1 MGLSLNIKSITIK
14 VINMS
19 ERYQNCVFLLA
30 CHLIVAD
37 GEINTK
43 EISVL
48 ENYFHVDNSKELS
61 IEKQKIFSDD
71 ENKKSIDELLLELK
85 EEQLTEEHKK
95 EIIELLSDIAFS
107 DNYISAQEQELIEYI
122 AQCLQ
127 VDYKDILSQKSILNE
142 QEIESTRLKLY
153 QKLIG
158 KIQKTVY
165 NNFLNKDSEKNMD
178 NLFGSL
184 GFSTVIEKISD
195 EAIIDLNSVTEI
207 IKKTNEDLVIGKQE
221 IDKLTYPQTSRK
233 EVEQIIDVVQGTKN
247 HFNTMINSSL
257 AENLAI
263 LDKKKRNFRYFT
275 IAFMGRT
282 KAGKSTFHKIIT
294 QEKNDDIGVGKLR
307 TTRYNRSWYWDK
319 LRIVDTPGIGA
330 PGGDVD
336 TEIAKSI
343 IDEADLICYIVTSD
357 AIQETEFDF
366 FETIKERNKP
376 LYIILNVKSNLTES
390 IRLKRF
396 LRDPHR
402 WRECNGPQS
411 IQGHFDRIR
420 ERLDGKYNMDAVKV
434 IPIHLLAAQL
444 AMQEKESNPE
454 NYKSLIEGSNIMEF
468 IRSVKKEVYESGSLK
483 KSLSVIDGTAY
494 QIHLFHQQL
503 QSDIVQLKKSTE
515 LLKKKNNS
523 LKVFFQSES
532 SKLTSNIDKLFNST
546 QVELNNYATS
556 FADTNYENKNVGK
569 TWEEDSV
576 VRNKISYLNEQ
587 IKTSLNR
594 FNKEVKERIEEIS
607 SDIKFIDKISSTVSV
622 QTDTIHN
629 TKSGVRIAGTI
640 CAIIFTNLWNPLGW
654 GALGALIG
662 SSIIAA
668 VVGFF
673 TSLFESKGEKIKKA
687 KKKLREQL
695 YENIEENIKTYKKE
709 TLDKIH
715 PSISLMNNRL
725 KNLLGTSID
734 EVEQLIR
741 ILEDIQEK
749 CIGKEQ
755 NINALISLRILE
767 YVHKEP
773 FAVKKL
779 SQLQEKEI
787 RQMFPVER
795 DWEKQTLTYHY
806 TTNCS
811 DTEKKEAEKA
821 TQMNIIFK

>member
-1 MGLSLNIKSITIK
+1 
-14 VINMS
+14 MS
-19 ERYQNCVFLLA
+19 EKYQNCVFLLA

-48 ENYFHVDNSKELS
+48 ENYLNVDNTKELS

-71 ENKKSIDELLLELK
+71 ENKKSIEELLLELK
-85 EEQLTEEHKK
+85 GEQLTEEQKK
-95 EIIELLSDIAFS
+95 EIIEILSDIAFS

-122 AQCLQ
+122 AQSLQ

-142 QEIESTRLKLY
+142 QEIESTRLKPY
-153 QKLIG
+153 QKVIG

-165 NNFLNKDSEKNMD
+165 NNFLNKESERNMD
-178 NLFGSL
+178 HLFGSL

-257 AENLAI
+257 AENLAV

-376 LYIILNVKSNLTES
+376 LYIILNVKSNLTEN

-396 LRDPHR
+396 LRDPHK

-434 IPIHLLAAQL
+434 IPIHLLAAQI

-454 NYKSLIEGSNIMEF
+454 NYKSLLEGSNIMEF

-576 VRNKISYLNEQ
+576 VRNKTSYLNKQ
-587 IKTSLNR
+587 IKTSLKR
-594 FNKEVKERIEEIS
+594 FNEEVKERIEEIS

-622 QTDTIHN
+622 QTDSIHN

-662 SSIIAA
+662 SSIIAC

-673 TSLFESKGEKIKKA
+673 TSFFESKAEKIKKA

-695 YENIEENIKTYKKE
+695 YENIEKNIKTNKKE

-715 PSISLMNNRL
+715 SSISLTNNRL
-725 KNLLGTSID
+725 KNLLGTYID

-773 FAVKKL
+773 SAVKKL

>member
-1 MGLSLNIKSITIK
+1 
-14 VINMS
+14 MS

-48 ENYFHVDNSKELS
+48 ENYLNVDNTKELS

-71 ENKKSIDELLLELK
+71 ENKKSIEELLLELK
-85 EEQLTEEHKK
+85 REQLTEEQKK
-95 EIIELLSDIAFS
+95 EIIEFLSDIAFS
-107 DNYISAQEQELIEYI
+107 DNYISTQEQELIEYI
-122 AQCLQ
+122 AQSLQ

-153 QKLIG
+153 QKVIG
-158 KIQKTVY
+158 KIQKIVY

-207 IKKTNEDLVIGKQE
+207 IKKTNEDLIVGKQE
-221 IDKLTYPQTSRK
+221 IDKLACPQTSRK
-233 EVEQIIDVVQGTKN
+233 EVQQIIDVVQGTKN

-257 AENLAI
+257 AENLAV

-376 LYIILNVKSNLTES
+376 LYIILNVKSNLTEN

-396 LRDPHR
+396 LRDPHK

-434 IPIHLLAAQL
+434 IPIHLLAAQI

-454 NYKSLIEGSNIMEF
+454 NYKSLLEGSNIMEF

-503 QSDIVQLKKSTE
+503 QSDIVQLKKRTE

-523 LKVFFQSES
+523 LKDFFQRES
-532 SKLTSNIDKLFNST
+532 SKLTNNIAKLFNST
-546 QVELNNYATS
+546 QVELNNYAAS

-569 TWEEDSV
+569 TWKEDSV
-576 VRNKISYLNEQ
+576 VRNKTSYLNEQ

-594 FNKEVKERIEEIS
+594 FNGEVKERIEEIS
-607 SDIKFIDKISSTVSV
+607 SDIKFIDKISSTVSA
-622 QTDTIHN
+622 QTDSIHN
-629 TKSGVRIAGTI
+629 TKSGVRIVGTI
-640 CAIIFTNLWNPLGW
+640 CTIIFTNLWNPLGW
-654 GALGALIG
+654 GALIG
-662 SSIIAA
+662 SAIITGII
-668 VVGFF
+668 GFF
-673 TSLFESKGEKIKKA
+673 TSFFESKVEKIKKA

-695 YENIEENIKTYKKE
+695 YENIEKNINTNKKE

-715 PSISLMNNRL
+715 SSISSMNNRL
-725 KNLLGTSID
+725 KSLLGTYID

-811 DTEKKEAEKA
+811 DREKKEAEKA

>member
-1 MGLSLNIKSITIK
+1 
-14 VINMS
+14 MS

-48 ENYFHVDNSKELS
+48 ENYLHVDNTKELS

-71 ENKKSIDELLLELK
+71 ENKKSIEQLLHELK

-95 EIIELLSDIAFS
+95 EIIEILSDIAFS

-122 AQCLQ
+122 AQRLQ
-127 VDYKDILSQKSILNE
+127 VDYKDILSQKSVLNE
-142 QEIESTRLKLY
+142 QEIESTKLKLY
-153 QKLIG
+153 QKVIG

-207 IKKTNEDLVIGKQE
+207 IKKTNEDLIVGKQE
-221 IDKLTYPQTSRK
+221 IDKLAYPQTSRK
-233 EVEQIIDVVQGTKN
+233 EVQQIIDVVQGTKN

-257 AENLAI
+257 AENLAV

-434 IPIHLLAAQL
+434 IPIHLLAAQI

-454 NYKSLIEGSNIMEF
+454 NYKSLLEGSNIMEF

-576 VRNKISYLNEQ
+576 VRNKTSYLNKQ
-587 IKTSLNR
+587 IKTSLKR
-594 FNKEVKERIEEIS
+594 FNEEVKERIEEIS

-622 QTDTIHN
+622 QTDSIHN

-662 SSIIAA
+662 SSIIAC

-673 TSLFESKGEKIKKA
+673 TSFFESKAEKIKKA

-695 YENIEENIKTYKKE
+695 YENIEKNIKTNKKE

-715 PSISLMNNRL
+715 SN
-725 KNLLGTSID
+725 
-734 EVEQLIR
+734 
-741 ILEDIQEK
+741 
-749 CIGKEQ
+749 
-755 NINALISLRILE
+755 
-767 YVHKEP
+767 
-773 FAVKKL
+773 
-779 SQLQEKEI
+779 
-787 RQMFPVER
+787 
-795 DWEKQTLTYHY
+795 
-806 TTNCS
+806 
-811 DTEKKEAEKA
+811 
-821 TQMNIIFK
+821 

>member
-1 MGLSLNIKSITIK
+1 
-14 VINMS
+14 MS
-19 ERYQNCVFLLA
+19 EKYKNCVFLLA

-48 ENYFHVDNSKELS
+48 ENYLHVDNTQELY

-71 ENKKSIDELLLELK
+71 ENKKSIEQLLHELK

-95 EIIELLSDIAFS
+95 EIIEFLSDIAFS
-107 DNYISAQEQELIEYI
+107 DNYISTQEQELIEYI
-122 AQCLQ
+122 AQSLQ

-153 QKLIG
+153 QKVIG

-207 IKKTNEDLVIGKQE
+207 IKKTNEDLIVGKQE
-221 IDKLTYPQTSRK
+221 IDKLTYPQTSRT
-233 EVEQIIDVVQGTKN
+233 EVQQIIDVVQGTKN

-257 AENLAI
+257 AENLAV

-434 IPIHLLAAQL
+434 IPIHLLAAQI

-454 NYKSLIEGSNIMEF
+454 NYKSLLEGSNIMEF

-523 LKVFFQSES
+523 LKDFFQRES
-532 SKLTSNIDKLFNST
+532 SKLTSNIAKLFNST
-546 QVELNNYATS
+546 QVELNNYATN

-576 VRNKISYLNEQ
+576 VRNKTSYLNEQ
-587 IKTSLNR
+587 IKTSLKR
-594 FNKEVKERIEEIS
+594 FNEEVKERIEEIS
-607 SDIKFIDKISSTVSV
+607 SDIKFIDKISSTVSA
-622 QTDTIHN
+622 QTDSIHN
-629 TKSGVRIAGTI
+629 TKSGVRIVGTI
-640 CAIIFTNLWNPLGW
+640 CTIIFTNLWNPLSW
-654 GALGALIG
+654 GALIG
-662 SSIIAA
+662 SAIIAG
-668 VVGFF
+668 VIRFF
-673 TSLFESKGEKIKKA
+673 TSFFESKVEKIKKA

-695 YENIEENIKTYKKE
+695 YENIEKNINTNKKE

-715 PSISLMNNRL
+715 SSISLMNNRL
-725 KNLLGTSID
+725 KNLLGTYID

-795 DWEKQTLTYHY
+795 DWEKQTLIYNY

-811 DTEKKEAEKA
+811 DREKKEAEKA

>member
-1 MGLSLNIKSITIK
+1 
-14 VINMS
+14 MS

-48 ENYFHVDNSKELS
+48 ENYLHVDNTKELS

-71 ENKKSIDELLLELK
+71 ENKKSIEQLLHELK

-95 EIIELLSDIAFS
+95 EIIEILSDIAFS

-122 AQCLQ
+122 AQRLQ
-127 VDYKDILSQKSILNE
+127 VDYKDILSQKSVLNE
-142 QEIESTRLKLY
+142 QEIESTKLKLY
-153 QKLIG
+153 QKVIG

-207 IKKTNEDLVIGKQE
+207 IKKTNEDLIVGKQE
-221 IDKLTYPQTSRK
+221 IDKLAYPQTSRK
-233 EVEQIIDVVQGTKN
+233 EVQQIIDVVQGTKN

-257 AENLAI
+257 AENLAV

-434 IPIHLLAAQL
+434 IPIHLLAAQI

-454 NYKSLIEGSNIMEF
+454 NYKSLLEGSNIMEF

-576 VRNKISYLNEQ
+576 VRNKTSYLNKQ
-587 IKTSLNR
+587 IKTSLKR
-594 FNKEVKERIEEIS
+594 FNEEVKERIEEIS

-622 QTDTIHN
+622 QTDSIHN

-662 SSIIAA
+662 SSIIAC

-673 TSLFESKGEKIKKA
+673 TSFFESKAEKIKKA

-695 YENIEENIKTYKKE
+695 YENIEKNINTNKKE

-715 PSISLMNNRL
+715 SSISLTNNRL
-725 KNLLGTSID
+725 KNLLGTYID

-773 FAVKKL
+773 SAVKKL

>member
-1 MGLSLNIKSITIK
+1 
-14 VINMS
+14 MS
-19 ERYQNCVFLLA
+19 EKYKNCVFLLA

-48 ENYFHVDNSKELS
+48 ENYLHVDNTQELS

-71 ENKKSIDELLLELK
+71 ENKKSIEQLLHELK

-95 EIIELLSDIAFS
+95 EIIEFLSDIAFS
-107 DNYISAQEQELIEYI
+107 DNYISTQEQELIEYI
-122 AQCLQ
+122 AQSLQ

-153 QKLIG
+153 QKVIG

-207 IKKTNEDLVIGKQE
+207 IKKTNEDLIVGKQE
-221 IDKLTYPQTSRK
+221 IDKLTYPQTSRT
-233 EVEQIIDVVQGTKN
+233 EVQQIIDVVQGTKN

-257 AENLAI
+257 AENLAV

-434 IPIHLLAAQL
+434 IPIHLLAAQI

-454 NYKSLIEGSNIMEF
+454 NYKSLLEGSNIMEF

-523 LKVFFQSES
+523 LKDFFQSES

-546 QVELNNYATS
+546 QVELNNYASS

-576 VRNKISYLNEQ
+576 VRNKTSYLNKQ

-622 QTDTIHN
+622 QTDSIHN

-640 CAIIFTNLWNPLGW
+640 FTFIFTTLWNPLGW

-662 SSIIAA
+662 SSIIAG

-695 YENIEENIKTYKKE
+695 YENIEKNIKTNKKE

-715 PSISLMNNRL
+715 SSISLTNDRL
-725 KNLLGTSID
+725 KNLLGTYID

-773 FAVKKL
+773 FAVKKF

>member
-1 MGLSLNIKSITIK
+1 
-14 VINMS
+14 MS

-48 ENYFHVDNSKELS
+48 ENYLHVDNTKELS

-71 ENKKSIDELLLELK
+71 ENKKSIEQLLHELK

-95 EIIELLSDIAFS
+95 EIIEILSDIAFS

-122 AQCLQ
+122 AQSLQ
-127 VDYKDILSQKSILNE
+127 VDYKDILSQKSVLNE

-153 QKLIG
+153 QKVIG

-257 AENLAI
+257 AENLAV

-434 IPIHLLAAQL
+434 IPIHLLAAQI

-454 NYKSLIEGSNIMEF
+454 NYKSLLEGSNIMEF

-576 VRNKISYLNEQ
+576 VRNKTSYLNKQ
-587 IKTSLNR
+587 IKTSLKR
-594 FNKEVKERIEEIS
+594 FNEEVKERIEEIS

-622 QTDTIHN
+622 QIDSIHN

-662 SSIIAA
+662 SSIIAC

-673 TSLFESKGEKIKKA
+673 TSFFESKAEKIKKA

-695 YENIEENIKTYKKE
+695 YENIEKNIKTNKKE

-715 PSISLMNNRL
+715 SSISLTNNRL
-725 KNLLGTSID
+725 KNLLGTYID

-773 FAVKKL
+773 SAVKKL

>member
-1 MGLSLNIKSITIK
+1 
-14 VINMS
+14 MS

-48 ENYFHVDNSKELS
+48 ENYLHVDNTKELS
-61 IEKQKIFSDD
+61 TEKQKIFSDD
-71 ENKKSIDELLLELK
+71 ENKKSIEQLILELK

-95 EIIELLSDIAFS
+95 EIIEILSDIAFS

-122 AQCLQ
+122 AQSLQ

-153 QKLIG
+153 QKVIG

-207 IKKTNEDLVIGKQE
+207 IKKTNEDLIVGKQE
-221 IDKLTYPQTSRK
+221 IDKLACPQTSRK
-233 EVEQIIDVVQGTKN
+233 EVQQIIDVVQGTKN

-257 AENLAI
+257 AENLAV

-434 IPIHLLAAQL
+434 IPIHLLAAQI

-454 NYKSLIEGSNIMEF
+454 NYKSLLEGSNIMEF

-523 LKVFFQSES
+523 LKDFFQRES
-532 SKLTSNIDKLFNST
+532 SKLTSNIAKLFNST
-546 QVELNNYATS
+546 QVELNNYATN

-576 VRNKISYLNEQ
+576 VRNKTSYLNEQ
-587 IKTSLNR
+587 ITTSLNR
-594 FNKEVKERIEEIS
+594 FNEEVKERIEEIS

-622 QTDTIHN
+622 QTDSIHN

-640 CAIIFTNLWNPLGW
+640 CTIIFTNLWNPLGW
-654 GALGALIG
+654 GALIG
-662 SSIIAA
+662 SAIIAG
-668 VVGFF
+668 VIGFF
-673 TSLFESKGEKIKKA
+673 TSFFESKVEKIKNA

-695 YENIEENIKTYKKE
+695 YENIEKNIKTNKKE

-715 PSISLMNNRL
+715 SSISLMNNRL
-725 KNLLGTSID
+725 KNLLGTYID

-749 CIGKEQ
+749 CIRKEQ

-773 FAVKKL
+773 SAVKKL

>member
-1 MGLSLNIKSITIK
+1 
-14 VINMS
+14 MS

-195 EAIIDLNSVTEI
+195 EAIIDINSVTEI

-263 LDKKKRNFRYFT
+263 LDKKKRNIRYFT

-434 IPIHLLAAQL
+434 IPIHLLAAQI

-454 NYKSLIEGSNIMEF
+454 NYKSLLEGSNIMEF

-503 QSDIVQLKKSTE
+503 QSDIIQLKKSTE

>member
-1 MGLSLNIKSITIK
+1 
-14 VINMS
+14 MS
-19 ERYQNCVFLLA
+19 EKYQNCVFLLA

-48 ENYFHVDNSKELS
+48 ENYLNVDNTKELS

-71 ENKKSIDELLLELK
+71 ENKKSIEELLLELK
-85 EEQLTEEHKK
+85 GEQLTEEEKK
-95 EIIELLSDIAFS
+95 EIIEILSDIAFS

-122 AQCLQ
+122 AQSLQ

-142 QEIESTRLKLY
+142 QEIESTRLKPY
-153 QKLIG
+153 QKVIG

-165 NNFLNKDSEKNMD
+165 NNFLNKESERNMD
-178 NLFGSL
+178 HLFGSL

-233 EVEQIIDVVQGTKN
+233 EVQQIIDVVQGTKN

-257 AENLAI
+257 AENLAV

-330 PGGDVD
+330 PGGDID

-396 LRDPHR
+396 LREPHR

-434 IPIHLLAAQL
+434 IPIHLLAAQI

-576 VRNKISYLNEQ
+576 VKNKTSYLNKQ
-587 IKTSLNR
+587 IETSLNR
-594 FNKEVKERIEEIS
+594 FNEEVKERIEEIS

-622 QTDTIHN
+622 QTDSIHN

-654 GALGALIG
+654 GALIG

-695 YENIEENIKTYKKE
+695 FENIEKNIKTNKKE

-715 PSISLMNNRL
+715 SSISLTNDRL
-725 KNLLGTSID
+725 KNLLGTYID

-773 FAVKKL
+773 SAVKKL

>member
-1 MGLSLNIKSITIK
+1 
-14 VINMS
+14 MS

-48 ENYFHVDNSKELS
+48 ENYLNVDNTKELS

-153 QKLIG
+153 QKVFG
-158 KIQKTVY
+158 KIQKTFY
-165 NNFLNKDSEKNMD
+165 NKFLNKESEKNMD
-178 NLFGSL
+178 HLFGSL

>member
-1 MGLSLNIKSITIK
+1 
-14 VINMS
+14 MS
-19 ERYQNCVFLLA
+19 EKYQNCVFLLA

-48 ENYFHVDNSKELS
+48 ENYLNVDNTKELS

-71 ENKKSIDELLLELK
+71 ENKKSIEELLLELK
-85 EEQLTEEHKK
+85 GEQLTEEQKK
-95 EIIELLSDIAFS
+95 EIIEILSDIAFS

-376 LYIILNVKSNLTES
+376 LYIILNVKSNLTEN

-396 LRDPHR
+396 LRDPHK

-434 IPIHLLAAQL
+434 IPIHLLAAQI

-454 NYKSLIEGSNIMEF
+454 NYKSLLEGSNIMEF

>member
-1 MGLSLNIKSITIK
+1 
-14 VINMS
+14 MS

-153 QKLIG
+153 QKVIG

-195 EAIIDLNSVTEI
+195 EAIIDLNSVTKI
-207 IKKTNEDLVIGKQE
+207 IKKTNEDLIVGKQE
-221 IDKLTYPQTSRK
+221 IDKLAYPQTSRK
-233 EVEQIIDVVQGTKN
+233 EVQQIIDVVQGTKN

-257 AENLAI
+257 AENLAV

-396 LRDPHR
+396 LREPHR

-434 IPIHLLAAQL
+434 IPIHLLAAQI

-454 NYKSLIEGSNIMEF
+454 NYKSLLEGSNIMEF

-523 LKVFFQSES
+523 LKDFFQRES
-532 SKLTSNIDKLFNST
+532 SKLTSNIAKLFNST

-576 VRNKISYLNEQ
+576 VRNKTSYLNKQ
-587 IKTSLNR
+587 IKTSLDR
-594 FNKEVKERIEEIS
+594 FNEEVKERIEEIS

-622 QTDTIHN
+622 QTDSIHN
-629 TKSGVRIAGTI
+629 TKSGVRIVGTI
-640 CAIIFTNLWNPLGW
+640 CTIIFTNLWNPLSW
-654 GALGALIG
+654 GALIG
-662 SSIIAA
+662 SAIIAG
-668 VVGFF
+668 VIRFF
-673 TSLFESKGEKIKKA
+673 TSFFESKVEKIKKA

-695 YENIEENIKTYKKE
+695 YENIEKNIKTNKKE

-715 PSISLMNNRL
+715 SSISLTNDRL
-725 KNLLGTSID
+725 KNLLGTYID

-811 DTEKKEAEKA
+811 DREKKEAEKA

>member
-1 MGLSLNIKSITIK
+1 
-14 VINMS
+14 MS
-19 ERYQNCVFLLA
+19 EKYKNCVFLLA

-48 ENYFHVDNSKELS
+48 ENYLHVDNTQELS

-71 ENKKSIDELLLELK
+71 ENKKSIEQLLHELK

-95 EIIELLSDIAFS
+95 EIIEFLSDIAFS
-107 DNYISAQEQELIEYI
+107 DNYISTQEQELIEYI
-122 AQCLQ
+122 AQSLQ

-153 QKLIG
+153 QKVIG

-207 IKKTNEDLVIGKQE
+207 IKKTNEDLIVGKQE
-221 IDKLTYPQTSRK
+221 IDKLTYLQTSRT
-233 EVEQIIDVVQGTKN
+233 EVQQIIDVVQGTKN

-257 AENLAI
+257 AENLAV

-402 WRECNGPQS
+402 WRECNGLQS

-434 IPIHLLAAQL
+434 IPIHLLAAQI

-454 NYKSLIEGSNIMEF
+454 NYKSLLEGSNIMEF

-523 LKVFFQSES
+523 LKDFFQRES
-532 SKLTSNIDKLFNST
+532 SKLTSNIAKLFNST
-546 QVELNNYATS
+546 QVELNNYAAS

-569 TWEEDSV
+569 TWKEDSV
-576 VRNKISYLNEQ
+576 VTNKTSYLNEQ

-594 FNKEVKERIEEIS
+594 FNGEVKERIEEIS
-607 SDIKFIDKISSTVSV
+607 SDIKFIDKISSTVSA
-622 QTDTIHN
+622 QTDSIHN
-629 TKSGVRIAGTI
+629 TKSGVRIVGTI
-640 CAIIFTNLWNPLGW
+640 CTIIFTNLWNPLSW
-654 GALGALIG
+654 GALIG
-662 SSIIAA
+662 SAIIAG
-668 VVGFF
+668 VIRFF
-673 TSLFESKGEKIKKA
+673 TSFFESKVEKIKKA

-695 YENIEENIKTYKKE
+695 YENIEKNINTNKKE

-715 PSISLMNNRL
+715 SSISLMNNRL
-725 KNLLGTSID
+725 KNLLGTYID

-795 DWEKQTLTYHY
+795 DWEKQTLIYNY

-811 DTEKKEAEKA
+811 DREKKEAEKA

>member
-1 MGLSLNIKSITIK
+1 
-14 VINMS
+14 MS

-247 HFNTMINSSL
+247 HFN
-257 AENLAI
+257 AI

>member
-1 MGLSLNIKSITIK
+1 
-14 VINMS
+14 MS

-307 TTRYNRSWYWDK
+307 TTRYNHSWYWDK

-503 QSDIVQLKKSTE
+503 QSDIIQLKKSTE

>member
-1 MGLSLNIKSITIK
+1 
-14 VINMS
+14 MS
-19 ERYQNCVFLLA
+19 EKYKNCVFLLA

-48 ENYFHVDNSKELS
+48 ENYLHVDNTQELS

-71 ENKKSIDELLLELK
+71 ENKKSIEQLLHELK

-95 EIIELLSDIAFS
+95 EIIEFLSDIAFS
-107 DNYISAQEQELIEYI
+107 DNYISTQEQELIEYI
-122 AQCLQ
+122 AQSLQ

-153 QKLIG
+153 QKVIG

-207 IKKTNEDLVIGKQE
+207 IKKTNEDLIVGKQE
-221 IDKLTYPQTSRK
+221 IDKLTYPQTSRT
-233 EVEQIIDVVQGTKN
+233 EVQQIIDVVQGTKN

-257 AENLAI
+257 AENLAV

-434 IPIHLLAAQL
+434 IPIHLLAAQI

-454 NYKSLIEGSNIMEF
+454 NYKSLLEGSNIMEF

-523 LKVFFQSES
+523 LKDFFQRES
-532 SKLTSNIDKLFNST
+532 SKLTSNIAKLFNST
-546 QVELNNYATS
+546 QVELNNYAAS

-569 TWEEDSV
+569 TWKEDSV
-576 VRNKISYLNEQ
+576 VTNKTSYLNEQ

-594 FNKEVKERIEEIS
+594 FNGEVKERIEEIS
-607 SDIKFIDKISSTVSV
+607 SDIKFIDKISSTVSA
-622 QTDTIHN
+622 QTDSIHN
-629 TKSGVRIAGTI
+629 TKSGVRIVGTI
-640 CAIIFTNLWNPLGW
+640 CTIIFTNLWNPLSW
-654 GALGALIG
+654 GALIG
-662 SSIIAA
+662 SAIITGII
-668 VVGFF
+668 GFF
-673 TSLFESKGEKIKKA
+673 TSFFESKVEKIKKA

-695 YENIEENIKTYKKE
+695 YENIEKNINTNKKE

-715 PSISLMNNRL
+715 SSISLMNNRL
-725 KNLLGTSID
+725 KNLLGTYID

-795 DWEKQTLTYHY
+795 DWEKQTLIYNY

-811 DTEKKEAEKA
+811 DREKKEAEKA

>member
-1 MGLSLNIKSITIK
+1 
-14 VINMS
+14 MS
-19 ERYQNCVFLLA
+19 EKYQNCVFLLA

-48 ENYFHVDNSKELS
+48 ENYLNVDNTKELS

-71 ENKKSIDELLLELK
+71 ENKKSIEELLLELK
-85 EEQLTEEHKK
+85 GEQLTEEQKK
-95 EIIELLSDIAFS
+95 EIIEILSDIAFS

-122 AQCLQ
+122 AQSLQ

-142 QEIESTRLKLY
+142 QEIESTRLKPY
-153 QKLIG
+153 QKVIG

-165 NNFLNKDSEKNMD
+165 NNFLNKESERNMD
-178 NLFGSL
+178 HLFGSL

-257 AENLAI
+257 AENLAV

-434 IPIHLLAAQL
+434 IPIHLLAAQI

-454 NYKSLIEGSNIMEF
+454 NYKSLLEGSNIMEF

-576 VRNKISYLNEQ
+576 VRNKTSYLNKQ
-587 IKTSLNR
+587 IKTSLKR
-594 FNKEVKERIEEIS
+594 FNEEVKERIEEIS

-622 QTDTIHN
+622 QTDSIHN

-654 GALGALIG
+654 GALIG
-662 SSIIAA
+662 SSIIAC

-673 TSLFESKGEKIKKA
+673 TSFFESKAEKIKKA

-695 YENIEENIKTYKKE
+695 YENIEKNIKTNKKE

-715 PSISLMNNRL
+715 SSISLTNNRL
-725 KNLLGTSID
+725 KNLLGTYID

-773 FAVKKL
+773 SAVKKL

>member
-1 MGLSLNIKSITIK
+1 
-14 VINMS
+14 MS
-19 ERYQNCVFLLA
+19 EKYQNCVFLLA

-48 ENYFHVDNSKELS
+48 ENYLNVDNTKELS

-71 ENKKSIDELLLELK
+71 ENKKSIEELLLELK
-85 EEQLTEEHKK
+85 GEQLTEEQKK
-95 EIIELLSDIAFS
+95 EIIEILSDIAFS

-122 AQCLQ
+122 AQSLQ

-142 QEIESTRLKLY
+142 QEIESTRLKPY
-153 QKLIG
+153 QKVIG
-158 KIQKTVY
+158 KIQKTFY
-165 NNFLNKDSEKNMD
+165 NKFLNKESEKNMD
-178 NLFGSL
+178 HLFGSL

-195 EAIIDLNSVTEI
+195 EAIIDINSVTEI

-233 EVEQIIDVVQGTKN
+233 EVEQIIDVVQGIKN

-263 LDKKKRNFRYFT
+263 LDKKKRNIRYFT

-434 IPIHLLAAQL
+434 IPIHLLAAQI

-454 NYKSLIEGSNIMEF
+454 NYKSLLEGSNIMEF

-576 VRNKISYLNEQ
+576 VRNKTSYLNKQ
-587 IKTSLNR
+587 IKTSLKR
-594 FNKEVKERIEEIS
+594 FNEEVKERIEEIS

-622 QTDTIHN
+622 QIDSIHN

-662 SSIIAA
+662 SSIIAC

-673 TSLFESKGEKIKKA
+673 TSFFESKAEKIKKA

-695 YENIEENIKTYKKE
+695 YENIEKNIKTNKKE

-715 PSISLMNNRL
+715 SSISLTNNRL
-725 KNLLGTSID
+725 KNLLGTYID

-773 FAVKKL
+773 SAVKKL

>member
-1 MGLSLNIKSITIK
+1 
-14 VINMS
+14 MS

-569 TWEEDSV
+569 TWEEDSF

-673 TSLFESKGEKIKKA
+673 TSLFESKREKIKKA

>member
-1 MGLSLNIKSITIK
+1 
-14 VINMS
+14 MS

-48 ENYFHVDNSKELS
+48 ENYLHVDNTKELS

-71 ENKKSIDELLLELK
+71 ENKKSIEQLLHELK

-95 EIIELLSDIAFS
+95 EIIEILSDIAFS

-122 AQCLQ
+122 AQRLQ
-127 VDYKDILSQKSILNE
+127 VDYKDILSQKSVLNE
-142 QEIESTRLKLY
+142 QEIESTRLKPY
-153 QKLIG
+153 QKVIG

-546 QVELNNYATS
+546 QVELNNYAAS

-715 PSISLMNNRL
+715 SSISLMNNRL

-773 FAVKKL
+773 FAVKKF

>member
-1 MGLSLNIKSITIK
+1 
-14 VINMS
+14 MS
-19 ERYQNCVFLLA
+19 EKYQNCVFLLA

-48 ENYFHVDNSKELS
+48 ENYLNVDNTKELS

-71 ENKKSIDELLLELK
+71 ENKKSIEELLLELK
-85 EEQLTEEHKK
+85 REQLTEEQKK
-95 EIIELLSDIAFS
+95 EIIEFLSDIAFS
-107 DNYISAQEQELIEYI
+107 DNYFSAQEQELIEHI
-122 AQCLQ
+122 AQSLQ
-127 VDYKDILSQKSILNE
+127 IDYKDILSQKSILNE

-153 QKLIG
+153 QKVIG
-158 KIQKTVY
+158 KIQKIVY

-207 IKKTNEDLVIGKQE
+207 IKKINEDLVIGKQE
-221 IDKLTYPQTSRK
+221 IDKLTYPQTSRT
-233 EVEQIIDVVQGTKN
+233 EVQQIIDVVQGTKN

-257 AENLAI
+257 AENLAV

-376 LYIILNVKSNLTES
+376 LYIILNVKSNLTEN

-396 LRDPHR
+396 LRDPHK

-434 IPIHLLAAQL
+434 IPIHLLAAQI

-454 NYKSLIEGSNIMEF
+454 NYKSLLEGSNIMEF

-494 QIHLFHQQL
+494 QIHIFHQQL
-503 QSDIVQLKKSTE
+503 QSDIVQLKKRTE

-523 LKVFFQSES
+523 LKDFFQRES
-532 SKLTSNIDKLFNST
+532 SKLTSNIAKLFNST
-546 QVELNNYATS
+546 QVELNNYAAS

-569 TWEEDSV
+569 TWKEDSV
-576 VRNKISYLNEQ
+576 VRNKTSYLNEQ

-594 FNKEVKERIEEIS
+594 FNEEVKERIEEIS
-607 SDIKFIDKISSTVSV
+607 SDIKCIDKISSTVSA
-622 QTDTIHN
+622 QTDSIHN
-629 TKSGVRIAGTI
+629 TKSGVRIVGTI
-640 CAIIFTNLWNPLGW
+640 CTIIFTNLWNPLGW
-654 GALGALIG
+654 GALIG
-662 SSIIAA
+662 SAIITGII
-668 VVGFF
+668 GFF
-673 TSLFESKGEKIKKA
+673 TSFFESKVEKIKKA

-695 YENIEENIKTYKKE
+695 YENIEKNINTNKKE

-715 PSISLMNNRL
+715 SSISSMNNRL
-725 KNLLGTSID
+725 KSLLGTYID

-811 DTEKKEAEKA
+811 DREKKEAEKA

>member
-1 MGLSLNIKSITIK
+1 
-14 VINMS
+14 MS
-19 ERYQNCVFLLA
+19 EKYKNCVFLLA

-48 ENYFHVDNSKELS
+48 ENYLHVDNTQELS

-71 ENKKSIDELLLELK
+71 ENKKSIEQLLHELK

-95 EIIELLSDIAFS
+95 EIIEFLSDIAFS
-107 DNYISAQEQELIEYI
+107 DNYISTQEQELIEYI
-122 AQCLQ
+122 AQSLQ

-153 QKLIG
+153 QKVIG

-207 IKKTNEDLVIGKQE
+207 IKKTNEDLIVGKQE
-221 IDKLTYPQTSRK
+221 IDKLTYPQTSRT
-233 EVEQIIDVVQGTKN
+233 EVQQIIDVVQGTKN

-257 AENLAI
+257 AENLAV

-343 IDEADLICYIVTSD
+343 IDEADLICYMVTGD
-357 AIQETEFDF
+357 ASQETEFDF

-434 IPIHLLAAQL
+434 IPIHLLAAQI

-454 NYKSLIEGSNIMEF
+454 NYKSLLEGSNIMEF

-523 LKVFFQSES
+523 LKDFFQRES
-532 SKLTSNIDKLFNST
+532 SKLTSNIAKLFNST
-546 QVELNNYATS
+546 QVELNNYAAS

-569 TWEEDSV
+569 TWKEDSV
-576 VRNKISYLNEQ
+576 VTNKTSYLNEQ

-594 FNKEVKERIEEIS
+594 FNGEVKERIEEIS
-607 SDIKFIDKISSTVSV
+607 SDIKFIDKISSTVSA
-622 QTDTIHN
+622 QTDSIHN
-629 TKSGVRIAGTI
+629 TKSGVRIVGTI
-640 CAIIFTNLWNPLGW
+640 CTIIFTNLWNPLSW
-654 GALGALIG
+654 GALIG
-662 SSIIAA
+662 SAIIAG
-668 VVGFF
+668 VIRFF
-673 TSLFESKGEKIKKA
+673 TSFFESKVEKIKKA

-695 YENIEENIKTYKKE
+695 YENIEKNINTNKKE

-715 PSISLMNNRL
+715 SSISLMNNRL
-725 KNLLGTSID
+725 KNLLGTYID

-795 DWEKQTLTYHY
+795 DWEKQTLIYNY

-811 DTEKKEAEKA
+811 DREKKEAEKA

>member
-1 MGLSLNIKSITIK
+1 
-14 VINMS
+14 MS

-48 ENYFHVDNSKELS
+48 ENYLHVDNTKELS

-71 ENKKSIDELLLELK
+71 ENKKSIEQLLHELK

-95 EIIELLSDIAFS
+95 EIIEILSDIAFS

-122 AQCLQ
+122 AQRLQ
-127 VDYKDILSQKSILNE
+127 VDYKDILSQKSVLNE

-153 QKLIG
+153 QKVIG

-207 IKKTNEDLVIGKQE
+207 IKKTNEDLIVGKQE
-221 IDKLTYPQTSRK
+221 IDKLAYPQTSRK
-233 EVEQIIDVVQGTKN
+233 EVQQIIDVVQGTKN

-257 AENLAI
+257 AENLAV

-434 IPIHLLAAQL
+434 IPIHLLAAQI

-454 NYKSLIEGSNIMEF
+454 NYKSLLEGSNIMEF

-576 VRNKISYLNEQ
+576 VRNKTSYLNKQ
-587 IKTSLNR
+587 IKTSLKR
-594 FNKEVKERIEEIS
+594 FNEEVKERIEEIS

-622 QTDTIHN
+622 QIDSIHN

-662 SSIIAA
+662 SSIIAC

-673 TSLFESKGEKIKKA
+673 TSFFESKAEKIKKA

-695 YENIEENIKTYKKE
+695 YENIEKNIKTNKKE

-715 PSISLMNNRL
+715 SSISLTNNRL
-725 KNLLGTSID
+725 KNLLGTYID

-773 FAVKKL
+773 SAVKKL

>member
-1 MGLSLNIKSITIK
+1 
-14 VINMS
+14 MS
-19 ERYQNCVFLLA
+19 EKYQNCVFLLA

-48 ENYFHVDNSKELS
+48 ENYLNVDNTKELS

-71 ENKKSIDELLLELK
+71 ENKKSIEELLLELK
-85 EEQLTEEHKK
+85 GEQLTEEQKK
-95 EIIELLSDIAFS
+95 EIIEILSDIAFS

-122 AQCLQ
+122 AQSLQ
-127 VDYKDILSQKSILNE
+127 VDYKDILFQKSILNE

-153 QKLIG
+153 QKVFG
-158 KIQKTVY
+158 KIQKTFY
-165 NNFLNKDSEKNMD
+165 NKFLNKESEKNMD
-178 NLFGSL
+178 HLFGSL

-195 EAIIDLNSVTEI
+195 EAIIDINSVTEI

-233 EVEQIIDVVQGTKN
+233 EVEQIIDVVQGIKN

-263 LDKKKRNFRYFT
+263 LDKKKRNIRYFT

-307 TTRYNRSWYWDK
+307 TTRYNCSWYWDK

-376 LYIILNVKSNLTES
+376 LYIILNVKSNLTEN

-396 LRDPHR
+396 LRDPHK

-434 IPIHLLAAQL
+434 IPIHLLAAQI

-454 NYKSLIEGSNIMEF
+454 NYKSLLEGSNIMEF

-515 LLKKKNNS
+515 SLKKKNDS
-523 LKVFFQSES
+523 LKEFFQRES
-532 SKLTSNIDKLFNST
+532 SKLTNNIAKLFKST
-546 QVELNNYATS
+546 QDDLNNYAAI
-556 FADTNYENKNVGK
+556 FADINYENKNAGK
-569 TWEEDSV
+569 TWKEDSV
-576 VRNKISYLNEQ
+576 VRNKTSYLNEQ
-587 IKTSLNR
+587 ITTSLNR
-594 FNKEVKERIEEIS
+594 FNEEVKERIEEIS

-622 QTDTIHN
+622 QTDSIYDTRL
-629 TKSGVRIAGTI
+629 GAGITG
-640 CAIIFTNLWNPLGW
+640 AIITAIAPVIISQLWHPGGW
-654 GALGALIG
+654 ILAACTLIVSG
-662 SSIIAA
+662 I
-668 VVGFF
+668 VGFF

-695 YENIEENIKTYKKE
+695 YENIEKNIKTNKKE

-715 PSISLMNNRL
+715 SSISLTNDRL
-725 KNLLGTSID
+725 KNLLGTYID

-811 DTEKKEAEKA
+811 DREKKEAEKA

>member
-1 MGLSLNIKSITIK
+1 
-14 VINMS
+14 MS
-19 ERYQNCVFLLA
+19 EKYQNCVFLLA

-48 ENYFHVDNSKELS
+48 ENYLNVDNTKELS

-71 ENKKSIDELLLELK
+71 ENKKSIEELLLELK
-85 EEQLTEEHKK
+85 REQLTEEQKK
-95 EIIELLSDIAFS
+95 EIIEFLSDIAFS
-107 DNYISAQEQELIEYI
+107 DNYISAQEQELIEHI
-122 AQCLQ
+122 AQSLQ
-127 VDYKDILSQKSILNE
+127 IDYKDILSQKSILNE

-153 QKLIG
+153 QKVIG
-158 KIQKTVY
+158 KIQKIVY

-207 IKKTNEDLVIGKQE
+207 IKKTNEDLIVGKQE
-221 IDKLTYPQTSRK
+221 IDKLASPQTSRK
-233 EVEQIIDVVQGTKN
+233 EVQQIIDVVQGTKN

-257 AENLAI
+257 AENLAV

-434 IPIHLLAAQL
+434 IPIHLLAAQI

-454 NYKSLIEGSNIMEF
+454 NYKSLLEGSNIMEF

-503 QSDIVQLKKSTE
+503 QSDIVQLKKRTE

-523 LKVFFQSES
+523 LKDFFQRES
-532 SKLTSNIDKLFNST
+532 SKLTSNIAKLFNST
-546 QVELNNYATS
+546 QVELNNYAAS

-569 TWEEDSV
+569 TWKEDSV
-576 VRNKISYLNEQ
+576 VRNKTSYLNEQ

-594 FNKEVKERIEEIS
+594 FNEEVKERIEEIS

-622 QTDTIHN
+622 QTDSIHN
-629 TKSGVRIAGTI
+629 TKSGVRIVGTI
-640 CAIIFTNLWNPLGW
+640 CTIIFTNLWNPLGW
-654 GALGALIG
+654 GALIG
-662 SSIIAA
+662 SAIITGII
-668 VVGFF
+668 GFF
-673 TSLFESKGEKIKKA
+673 TSFFESKVEKIKKA

-695 YENIEENIKTYKKE
+695 YENIEKNIKTNKKE

-715 PSISLMNNRL
+715 SSISLTNNRL
-725 KNLLGTSID
+725 KNLLGTYID

-795 DWEKQTLTYHY
+795 DWEKQTLTYNY

-811 DTEKKEAEKA
+811 DREKKEAEKA

>member
-1 MGLSLNIKSITIK
+1 
-14 VINMS
+14 MS

-773 FAVKKL
+773 FAVKKF

>member
-1 MGLSLNIKSITIK
+1 LNIRNITIK
-14 VINMS
+14 IINMS
-19 ERYQNCVFLLA
+19 EKYQNCVFLLA

-48 ENYFHVDNSKELS
+48 ENYLNVDNTKELS

-71 ENKKSIDELLLELK
+71 ENKKSIEELLLELK
-85 EEQLTEEHKK
+85 REQLTEEQKK
-95 EIIELLSDIAFS
+95 EIIEILSDIAFS
-107 DNYISAQEQELIEYI
+107 DNYISAQEQELIENI
-122 AQCLQ
+122 AQSLQ
-127 VDYKDILSQKSILNE
+127 VECKNILSQKSILNE
-142 QEIESTRLKLY
+142 QEIESTRLKPY
-153 QKLIG
+153 QKVIG
-158 KIQKTVY
+158 KIQKSVY
-165 NNFLNKDSEKNMD
+165 NKFLNKDSEKNMD

-207 IKKTNEDLVIGKQE
+207 IKKTNEDLIAGKQE
-221 IDKLTYPQTSRK
+221 IDKLAYPQTSRK
-233 EVEQIIDVVQGTKN
+233 EVQQIIDVVKGTKN

-263 LDKKKRNFRYFT
+263 LDKKKRNIRYFT

-376 LYIILNVKSNLTES
+376 LYIILNVKSNLTEN

-396 LRDPHR
+396 LRDPHK

-434 IPIHLLAAQL
+434 IPIHLLAAQI

-454 NYKSLIEGSNIMEF
+454 NYKSLLEGSNIMEF

-569 TWEEDSV
+569 TWKEDSV
-576 VRNKISYLNEQ
+576 VRNKKSYLNEQ

-594 FNKEVKERIEEIS
+594 FNEEVKERIEEIS

-622 QTDTIHN
+622 QTDSIHN

-654 GALGALIG
+654 GTLGALIG
-662 SSIIAA
+662 SSIIAG

-695 YENIEENIKTYKKE
+695 YENIEKNIKTNKKE

-715 PSISLMNNRL
+715 SSISLMNNRL
-725 KNLLGTSID
+725 KNLLGTYID

>member
-1 MGLSLNIKSITIK
+1 
-14 VINMS
+14 MS
-19 ERYQNCVFLLA
+19 EKYQNCVFLLA

-48 ENYFHVDNSKELS
+48 ENYLNVDNTKELS

-71 ENKKSIDELLLELK
+71 ENKKSIEELLLELK
-85 EEQLTEEHKK
+85 GEQLTEEQKK
-95 EIIELLSDIAFS
+95 EIIEILSDIAFS

-122 AQCLQ
+122 AQSLQ

-153 QKLIG
+153 QKVFG
-158 KIQKTVY
+158 KIQKTFY
-165 NNFLNKDSEKNMD
+165 NKFLNKESEKNMD
-178 NLFGSL
+178 HLFGSL

-195 EAIIDLNSVTEI
+195 EAIIDINSVTEI

-233 EVEQIIDVVQGTKN
+233 EVEQIIDVVQGIKN

-263 LDKKKRNFRYFT
+263 LDKKKRNIRYFT

-396 LRDPHR
+396 LREPHR

-420 ERLDGKYNMDAVKV
+420 ERLDGKYNMEAVKV
-434 IPIHLLAAQL
+434 IPIHLLAAQI

-454 NYKSLIEGSNIMEF
+454 NYKSLLEGSNIMEF

-576 VRNKISYLNEQ
+576 VRNKTSYLNKQ

-594 FNKEVKERIEEIS
+594 FNEEVKERIEEIS

-622 QTDTIHN
+622 QTDSIHN

-695 YENIEENIKTYKKE
+695 YENIEKNIKTNKKE

-715 PSISLMNNRL
+715 SSISLTNDRL
-725 KNLLGTSID
+725 KNLLGTYID

-773 FAVKKL
+773 SAVKKL

>member
-1 MGLSLNIKSITIK
+1 
-14 VINMS
+14 MS
-19 ERYQNCVFLLA
+19 EKYQNCVFLLA

-48 ENYFHVDNSKELS
+48 ENYLNVDNTKELS

-71 ENKKSIDELLLELK
+71 ENKKSIEELLLELK
-85 EEQLTEEHKK
+85 GEQLTEEQKK
-95 EIIELLSDIAFS
+95 EIIEILSDIAFS

-122 AQCLQ
+122 AQSLQ

-142 QEIESTRLKLY
+142 QEIESTRLKPY
-153 QKLIG
+153 QKVIG

-165 NNFLNKDSEKNMD
+165 NNFLNKESERNMD
-178 NLFGSL
+178 HLFGSL

-257 AENLAI
+257 AENLAV

-434 IPIHLLAAQL
+434 IPIHLLAAQI

-454 NYKSLIEGSNIMEF
+454 NYKSLLEGSNIMEF

-576 VRNKISYLNEQ
+576 VRNKTSYLNKQ
-587 IKTSLNR
+587 IKTSLKR
-594 FNKEVKERIEEIS
+594 FNEEVKERIEEIS

-622 QTDTIHN
+622 QTDSIHN

-662 SSIIAA
+662 SSIIAC

-673 TSLFESKGEKIKKA
+673 TSFFESKAEKIKKA

-695 YENIEENIKTYKKE
+695 YENIEKNIKTNKKE

-715 PSISLMNNRL
+715 SSISLTNNRL
-725 KNLLGTSID
+725 KNLLGTYID

-773 FAVKKL
+773 SAVKKL

>member
-1 MGLSLNIKSITIK
+1 
-14 VINMS
+14 MS
-19 ERYQNCVFLLA
+19 EKYKNCVFLLA

-48 ENYFHVDNSKELS
+48 ENYLNVDNTKELS

-71 ENKKSIDELLLELK
+71 ENKKSIEQLLHELK

-95 EIIELLSDIAFS
+95 EIIEFLSDIAFS
-107 DNYISAQEQELIEYI
+107 DNYISTQEQELIEYI
-122 AQCLQ
+122 AQSLQ

-153 QKLIG
+153 QKVIG

-207 IKKTNEDLVIGKQE
+207 IKKTNEDLIVGKQE
-221 IDKLTYPQTSRK
+221 IDKLTYPQTSRT
-233 EVEQIIDVVQGTKN
+233 EVQQIIDVVQGTKN

-257 AENLAI
+257 AENLAV

-434 IPIHLLAAQL
+434 IPIHLLAAQI

-454 NYKSLIEGSNIMEF
+454 NYKSLLEGSNIMEF

-523 LKVFFQSES
+523 LKDFFQRES
-532 SKLTSNIDKLFNST
+532 SKLTSNIAKLFNST
-546 QVELNNYATS
+546 QVELNNYATN

-576 VRNKISYLNEQ
+576 VRNKTSYLNEQ
-587 IKTSLNR
+587 IKTSLKR
-594 FNKEVKERIEEIS
+594 FNEEVKERIEEIS
-607 SDIKFIDKISSTVSV
+607 SDIKFIDKISSTVSA
-622 QTDTIHN
+622 QTDSIHN
-629 TKSGVRIAGTI
+629 TKSGVRIVGTI
-640 CAIIFTNLWNPLGW
+640 CTIIFTNLWNPLSW
-654 GALGALIG
+654 GALIG
-662 SSIIAA
+662 SAIIAG
-668 VVGFF
+668 VIRFF
-673 TSLFESKGEKIKKA
+673 TSFFESKVEKIKKA

-695 YENIEENIKTYKKE
+695 YENIEKNINTNKKE

-715 PSISLMNNRL
+715 SSISLMNNRL
-725 KNLLGTSID
+725 KNLLGTYID

-795 DWEKQTLTYHY
+795 DWEKQTLIYNY

-811 DTEKKEAEKA
+811 DREKKEAEKA

>member
-1 MGLSLNIKSITIK
+1 
-14 VINMS
+14 MS
-19 ERYQNCVFLLA
+19 EKYKNCVFLLA

-48 ENYFHVDNSKELS
+48 ENYLHVDNTQELS

-71 ENKKSIDELLLELK
+71 ENKKSIEQLLHELK

-95 EIIELLSDIAFS
+95 EIIEFLSDIAFS
-107 DNYISAQEQELIEYI
+107 DNYISTQEQELIEYI
-122 AQCLQ
+122 AQSLQ
-127 VDYKDILSQKSILNE
+127 VDCKDILSQKSILNE

-153 QKLIG
+153 QKVIG

-207 IKKTNEDLVIGKQE
+207 IKKTNEDLIVGKQE
-221 IDKLTYPQTSRK
+221 IDKLTYPQTSRT
-233 EVEQIIDVVQGTKN
+233 EVQQIIDVVQGTKN

-257 AENLAI
+257 AENLAV

-376 LYIILNVKSNLTES
+376 LYIILNVKSNLTER

-420 ERLDGKYNMDAVKV
+420 ERLDGKYNMDTVKV
-434 IPIHLLAAQL
+434 IPIHLLAAQI

-454 NYKSLIEGSNIMEF
+454 NYKSLLEGSNIMEF

-523 LKVFFQSES
+523 LKDFFQRES
-532 SKLTSNIDKLFNST
+532 SKLTSNIAKLFNST
-546 QVELNNYATS
+546 QVELNNYAAS

-569 TWEEDSV
+569 TWKEDSV
-576 VRNKISYLNEQ
+576 VTNKTSYLNEQ

-594 FNKEVKERIEEIS
+594 FNGEVKERIEEIS
-607 SDIKFIDKISSTVSV
+607 SDIKFIDKISSTVSAR
-622 QTDTIHN
+622 TDSIHN
-629 TKSGVRIAGTI
+629 TKSGVRIVGTI
-640 CAIIFTNLWNPLGW
+640 CTIIFTNLWNPLSW
-654 GALGALIG
+654 GALIG
-662 SSIIAA
+662 SAIIAG
-668 VVGFF
+668 VIRFF
-673 TSLFESKGEKIKKA
+673 TSFFESKVEKIKKA

-695 YENIEENIKTYKKE
+695 YENIEKNINTNKKE

-715 PSISLMNNRL
+715 SSISLMNNRL
-725 KNLLGTSID
+725 KNLLGTYID

-795 DWEKQTLTYHY
+795 DWEKQTLTYNY

-811 DTEKKEAEKA
+811 DREKKEAEKA

>member
-1 MGLSLNIKSITIK
+1 
-14 VINMS
+14 MS

-434 IPIHLLAAQL
+434 IPIHLLAAQI

-454 NYKSLIEGSNIMEF
+454 NYKSLLEGSNIMEF

-695 YENIEENIKTYKKE
+695 YENIEENIKTNKKE

-715 PSISLMNNRL
+715 SSISLMNNRL
-725 KNLLGTSID
+725 KNLLGTYID